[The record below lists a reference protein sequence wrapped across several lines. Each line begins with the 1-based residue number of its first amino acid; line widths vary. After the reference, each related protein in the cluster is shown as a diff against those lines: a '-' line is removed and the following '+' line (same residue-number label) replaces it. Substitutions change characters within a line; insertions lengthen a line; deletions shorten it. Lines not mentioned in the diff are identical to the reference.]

1 MLMEN
6 KTLSSQQ
13 IAFMIFLFLTGS
25 SLVYIPEIAARQ
37 SAWIACLLASL
48 IGVYIIIILLAL
60 FTRFPDM
67 SITRISELLLGK
79 IAGSVLNILLFFSLF
94 LIAQG
99 LLYNLCLLL
108 GIIYP
113 TVCSFIHRSLVL
125 FSAAYCIY
133 RGPAALGRLCESFI
147 GLILFFF
154 LLGITASF
162 PIMDLSE
169 LKPLWPEWK
178 PLLSGVFFVADWPFA
193 QLLILAFFFPLVQ
206 GLKEKKKAFI
216 GWYLLA
222 VAILIF
228 EDLQVIS
235 ILGQELAEI
244 SRFPLLK
251 VNRLTGFGEF
261 RRVELFFFILWFI
274 VGFTALTVY
283 YQGLVLNLKE
293 LLRLENPRPLI
304 LPLGLFL
311 MVFTSYMY
319 PSDLN
324 YITTRLRYVPF
335 YTISVNLLYLTIIFI
350 AASLSKRRLSRH
362 SRGEG

>member
-1 MLMEN
+1 MQKQQKTRSLRIANMHIPSHILMGIWTLVAGFPIYLLLIN
-6 KTLSSQQ
+6 SLKTKKAIYANPFGLPSEWTLDNYAGVVEGGNFFRYFANSTLVVVVSL
-13 IAFMIFLFLTGS
+13 FMILFLGS
-25 SLVYIPEIAARQ
+25 L
-37 SAWIACLLASL
+37 
-48 IGVYIIIILLAL
+48 
-60 FTRFPDM
+60 
-67 SITRISELLLGK
+67 
-79 IAGSVLNILLFFSLF
+79 
-94 LIAQG
+94 
-99 LLYNLCLLL
+99 
-108 GIIYP
+108 
-113 TVCSFIHRSLVL
+113 
-125 FSAAYCIY
+125 AAY
-133 RGPAALGRLCESFI
+133 ALAHWKGKMSRAIF
-147 GLILFFF
+147 FFF

>member
-1 MLMEN
+1 MGN
-6 KTLSSQQ
+6 QTLSPQQ
-13 IAFMIFLFLTGS
+13 ITFMIFLFLTGS
-25 SLVYIPEIAARQ
+25 SLVFIPEILAGQ
-37 SAWIACLLASL
+37 SAWMACLLGSL
-48 IGVYIIIILLAL
+48 TGLYIIILLLAL

-67 SITRISELLLGK
+67 SITRISELALGK
-79 IAGSVLNILLFFSLF
+79 IAGSILNILFFFSLF

-99 LLYNLCLLL
+99 LLYNLCFLL
-108 GIIYP
+108 GLIYP
-113 TVCSFIHRSLVL
+113 AICGFILRSLVL
-125 FSAAYCIY
+125 LSAAYCIY
-133 RGPAALGRLCESFI
+133 RGPAMLGRLCESFI

-154 LLGITASF
+154 LLGIIASF
-162 PIMDLSE
+162 PIMNLSE

-178 PLLSGVFFVADWPFA
+178 PLLSGAFFVADWPFA
-193 QLLILAFFFPLVQ
+193 QLVILAFFFPLVQ

-222 VAILIF
+222 VAVLVF
-228 EDLQVIS
+228 EDIQMIS
-235 ILGQELAEI
+235 ILGQELADI

-251 VNRLTGFGEF
+251 MNRLTGFGEF

-274 VGFTALTVY
+274 VGFTAMTAY

-311 MVFTSYMY
+311 MVFTAYMY

-324 YITTRLRYVPF
+324 YITTRLRYIPF
-335 YTISVNLLYLTIIFI
+335 YTITVNLLYPTIIFI
-350 AASLSKRRLSRH
+350 AASLSKGRLSSRH
-362 SRGEG
+362 SRSEG